1 MNTLEDLA
9 FAKSLVVEAVKP
21 GGYSVLNAD
30 DKFVRYFM
38 ERAKGEIILFSKN
51 NSNPVVKEH
60 MQKGG
65 KALYVDKDSIF
76 IYNGKTAEVL
86 MSVKEIPITYGGMIE
101 CNIENSLA
109 AASALY
115 GLNLSIEA
123 IRKGLA
129 TFIPIWNPTRKV

>member
-1 MNTLEDLA
+1 MWTR
-9 FAKSLVVEAVKP
+9 
-21 GGYSVLNAD
+21 LN
-30 DKFVRYFM
+30 
-38 ERAKGEIILFSKN
+38 
-51 NSNPVVKEH
+51 
-60 MQKGG
+60 
-65 KALYVDKDSIF
+65 F

-123 IRKGLA
+123 IRKDWQPL
-129 TFIPIWNPTRKV
+129 IPIWNPTREGLYRGYGRFKVMLDYGTIRQDTLRL

>member
-1 MNTLEDLA
+1 
-9 FAKSLVVEAVKP
+9 
-21 GGYSVLNAD
+21 
-30 DKFVRYFM
+30 
-38 ERAKGEIILFSKN
+38 
-51 NSNPVVKEH
+51 
-60 MQKGG
+60 
-65 KALYVDKDSIF
+65 
-76 IYNGKTAEVL
+76 

-129 TFIPIWNPTRKV
+129 TFNPDMESNPGRFNIVDMGDFKVMLDYGHNPAGYLEVMKFLDKIDAKRLVGVIGMPGDRDDLSIYKAGEICSKCFF